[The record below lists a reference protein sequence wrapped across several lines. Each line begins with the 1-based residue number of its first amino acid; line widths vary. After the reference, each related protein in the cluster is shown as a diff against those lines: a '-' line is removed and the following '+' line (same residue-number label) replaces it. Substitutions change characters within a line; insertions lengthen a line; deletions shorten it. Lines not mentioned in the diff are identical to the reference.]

1 MFYQQIILSHLIL
14 PVWRLEEQ
22 HLDVFSFII
31 LFFIYNCRLSAGE
44 GVTEDEMVG
53 WHYQRNGHEVEQTLE
68 DGEG

>member
-1 MFYQQIILSHLIL
+1 MMCFLSLY
-14 PVWRLEEQ
+14 
-22 HLDVFSFII
+22 F
-31 LFFIYNCRLSAGE
+31 FFIYNCRLSAGE